1 MEKKNLS
8 KEFRKTMEEVK
19 AWGLTTAMSASTST
33 MDEEDIMENVK
44 ALRLMN
50 RLLDLSCEMFEKR
63 DKLMDKVYRYLDKMD
78 EYLEE

>member
-19 AWGLTTAMSASTST
+19 ALGLTNAMSASTST
-33 MDEEDIMENVK
+33 MDEENIMGHVK

-50 RLLDLSCEMFEKR
+50 RLLDLSCEMFEKQ
-63 DKLMDKVYRYLDKMD
+63 DKLMDKFDRYLDK
-78 EYLEE
+78 YLEK

>member
-1 MEKKNLS
+1 
-8 KEFRKTMEEVK
+8 MEEVK

-63 DKLMDKVYRYLDKMD
+63 DKLMDKVDRYLDKMD